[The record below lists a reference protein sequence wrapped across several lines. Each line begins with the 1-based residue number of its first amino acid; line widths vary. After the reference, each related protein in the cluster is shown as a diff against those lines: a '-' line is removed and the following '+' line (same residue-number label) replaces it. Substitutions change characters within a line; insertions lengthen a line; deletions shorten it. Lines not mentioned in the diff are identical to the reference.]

1 MYLEK
6 FKARFAELQHLFPYK
21 LLPCREEQ
29 IYSLE
34 RQYGLIIPMAYKE
47 FLLWGG
53 VCAGGLLQGSNYSYD
68 DLSELRE
75 GAEELLERNEFP
87 EPLPKDA
94 FVFLMH
100 QGYVFWFFTAS
111 EGDDPPVYGYEE
123 GGAGVP
129 YAPVIFKKLSSSL
142 SKFLEEL
149 LEQQAAIAK
158 RLQE

>member
-1 MYLEK
+1 MYLDK
-6 FKARFAELQHLFPYK
+6 FKARLAELQHLFTDE
-21 LLPCREEQ
+21 LLPCTEEQ
-29 IYSLE
+29 IHSLE
-34 RQYGLIIPMAYKE
+34 RQYGLTLPMAYKE

-53 VCAGGLLQGSNYSYD
+53 VYAAGLLEGSNGFFD

-75 GAEELLERNEFP
+75 GAEKLLERNEFP

-111 EGDDPPVYGYEE
+111 EGDDPPVYSYEE
-123 GGAGVP
+123 GEAAVP
-129 YAPVIFKKLSSSL
+129 YARVPFKKLSSSF
-142 SKFLEEL
+142 SKFLEES
-149 LEQQAAIAK
+149 LEQEAAIAK

>member
-21 LLPCREEQ
+21 LLSCTEEQ
-29 IYSLE
+29 IHSLE
-34 RQYGLIIPMAYKE
+34 RQYGLTLPMAYKQ

-53 VCAGGLLQGSNYSYD
+53 VCAGGLFEGSNYSYD

-75 GAEELLERNEFP
+75 GAEGLLERDEFP

-94 FVFLMH
+94 FVLMMH
-100 QGYVFWFFTAS
+100 QGYIFWLFKTS

-123 GGAGVP
+123 RDVGVP
-129 YAPVIFKKLSSSL
+129 PVPFKKISSSF
-142 SKFLEEL
+142 SKFLEEA
-149 LEQQAAIAK
+149 LEEASNRLK